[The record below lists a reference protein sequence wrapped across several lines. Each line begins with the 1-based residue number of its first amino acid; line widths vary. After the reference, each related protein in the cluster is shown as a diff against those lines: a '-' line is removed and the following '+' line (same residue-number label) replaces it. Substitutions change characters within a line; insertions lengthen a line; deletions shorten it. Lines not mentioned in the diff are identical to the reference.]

1 MQVIYIL
8 AGIPTAKIS
17 LYTINERTGFEKI
30 LAEAPL
36 LVEEKQIIMS
46 DQAEY

>member
-1 MQVIYIL
+1 MIYIL

-17 LYTINERTGFEKI
+17 LYTISERTGFEKI
-30 LAEAPL
+30 LAQAPL
-36 LVEEKQIIMS
+36 VVEEKQIIMS

>member
-1 MQVIYIL
+1 MIYIL

-17 LYTINERTGFEKI
+17 LYTISERTGFEKI
-30 LAEAPL
+30 LAQAPL
-36 LVEEKQIIMS
+36 VVVEKQIIMS